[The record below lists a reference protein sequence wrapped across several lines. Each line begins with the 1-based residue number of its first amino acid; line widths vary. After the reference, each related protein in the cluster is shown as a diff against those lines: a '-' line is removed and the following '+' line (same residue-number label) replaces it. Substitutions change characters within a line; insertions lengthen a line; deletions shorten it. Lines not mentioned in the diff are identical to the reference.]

1 MKRIKL
7 LITLSIACWASA
19 FAQYETEFTITNIE
33 SQQLTSSVQTTLSKL
48 VGEINSA
55 FADKRTPNV
64 NNLNIDERTKTSI
77 LNLWENSSFRCD
89 ETEIVERA
97 LRTGNEFEI
106 RNIPFIFPELDA
118 DDQYHEVAV
127 SFSNSGEMTSF
138 HISLDNNIYSQVI
151 KSNATVSDLRRRQM
165 ILDYVEQFRTAYN
178 TKDMSFLRQVYSD
191 DALIITGHVITPRR
205 TRDFGTL
212 NSPKIRYTKQ
222 SKAQYLTNLAK
233 VFNYNKR
240 IRVTFDEI
248 RVLMH
253 PTKSDWY
260 GVTLHQGWTSD
271 RYHDDGW
278 LFLLW
283 DFSDEAHPTI
293 HVRTVQPDQIN
304 GNKISEED
312 IFGLDDCNIVD

>member
-1 MKRIKL
+1 MKRVKL
-7 LITLSIACWASA
+7 FTILIVACWTSA
-19 FAQYETEFTITNIE
+19 FAQFETEFTITNIDN
-33 SQQLTSSVQTTLSKL
+33 QQLTNSVQSTLNKL

-55 FADKRTPNV
+55 FASKRTPNV

-127 SFSNSGEMTSF
+127 SFSNSGQMTSF
-138 HISLDNNIYSQVI
+138 HISLDNNVYSQVI

-178 TKDMSFLRQVYSD
+178 TKDMSFLQQVYSD
-191 DALIITGHVITPRR
+191 DALIITGHVITPKR

-212 NSPKIRYTKQ
+212 NSPKIQYTKQ

-283 DFSDEAHPTI
+283 DFSVEDAPVI
-293 HVRTVQPDQIN
+293 HVRTWQPDQIN
-304 GNKISEED
+304 GKKLPEEE
-312 IFGLDDCNIVD
+312 IFSLDDCNVVE